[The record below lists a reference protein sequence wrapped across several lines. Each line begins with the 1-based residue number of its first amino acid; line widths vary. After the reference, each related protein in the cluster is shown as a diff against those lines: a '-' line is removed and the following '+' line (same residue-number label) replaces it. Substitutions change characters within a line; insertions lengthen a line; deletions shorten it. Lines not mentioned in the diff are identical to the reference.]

1 MGNTTTCFNL
11 VLYSEIEFLKNFS
24 YIGKMNKIELDSSLV
39 VKKYYEL
46 MNIYKVGD
54 FFGVSSTF
62 ISKILKNSGIILQNR
77 RYFVNETYFDIIDS
91 EDKAYWL
98 GFLFADGYIRER
110 KNGDSLE
117 IKLSQLDIEH
127 LELLKKC
134 MDSTH
139 NIKLGISKT
148 KNKKGKEYT
157 SHMATL
163 SMYSN
168 RLVESIKKQGFHSRK
183 TFTIEKPNLKE
194 EYYRHFIRGFFDGDG
209 CCYIQERNNGVIHA
223 QYNIACA
230 SPNFK
235 QFIIDELN
243 KYSIDSKCGTSLTI
257 DISRYPSIVKFFNYL
272 YDDSTI
278 YLKRKKDKGDKFI
291 EYFNKKKE
299 LGAYSFQDNFVH
311 VERDW
316 LEEDINIVKEYV
328 NKIPLMYL
336 SFSILPN
343 KTKHQISRLC
353 RKLNIKNDK
362 RMSKKD
368 YEEYCM
374 NNNIQPYFKI
384 VPNPPKL

>member
-1 MGNTTTCFNL
+1 
-11 VLYSEIEFLKNFS
+11 
-24 YIGKMNKIELDSSLV
+24 MNKIELDNNLV
-39 VKKYYEL
+39 IQKYYEL
-46 MNIYKVGD
+46 MSLRKVGD
-54 FFGVSSTF
+54 FFGVS
-62 ISKILKNSGIILQNR
+62 ISPIKRILNENKIDFQQR
-77 RYFVNETYFDIIDS
+77 RYSVNETYFDIIDS
-91 EDKAYWL
+91 EEKSYWL
-98 GFLFADGYIRER
+98 GFLYADGYIRER
-110 KNGDSLE
+110 NSGDSLD
-117 IKLSQLDIEH
+117 IKLSQLDIGH
-127 LELLKKC
+127 LELFKKC
-134 MDSTH
+134 IDSTH
-139 NIKLGISKT
+139 NITLGISKT
-148 KNKKGKEYT
+148 KNKRGKECT

-163 SMYSN
+163 AMYSN

-209 CCYIQERNNGVIHA
+209 CCYIEERNNGVIHA
-223 QYNIACA
+223 KYNIACA

-243 KYSIDSKCGTSLTI
+243 KHSIDSKCGNSLTI
-257 DISRYPSIVKFFNYL
+257 DIGRYPSIVKFFNYL

-291 EYFNKKKE
+291 EYFSKKKE
-299 LGAYSFQDNFVH
+299 LGVNSFQDNFVH

-343 KTKHQISRLC
+343 KTKNQISRLC

-374 NNNIQPYFKI
+374 NNNIQPYFKTR
-384 VPNPPKL
+384 PPL

>member
-1 MGNTTTCFNL
+1 
-11 VLYSEIEFLKNFS
+11 
-24 YIGKMNKIELDSSLV
+24 MNKIKLDNSLV
-39 VKKYYEL
+39 VEKYYEL
-46 MNIYKVGD
+46 MSVQKVGN
-54 FFGVSSTF
+54 FFGVSITP
-62 ISKILKNSGIILQNR
+62 ITKILKNSGIIVQNR

-91 EDKAYWL
+91 EEKAYWL
-98 GFLFADGYIRER
+98 GFLYADGYIRER
-110 KNGDSLE
+110 DSGNSLD
-117 IKLSQLDIEH
+117 IKLSQLDIKH

-139 NIKLGISKT
+139 CIKLGISKT
-148 KNKKGKEYT
+148 KNKMGKEFT

-163 SMYSN
+163 AMYSN

-194 EYYRHFIRGFFDGDG
+194 EYYRHFIRGYFDGDG
-209 CCYIQERNNGVIHA
+209 CCYIRERNNGNIFI

-243 KYSIDSKCGTSLTI
+243 KHSIDSKCETSLTV
-257 DISRYPSIVKFFNYL
+257 DISRFPSAVKFFHYL

-299 LGAYSFQDNFVH
+299 LGVYSFQDNYVH
-311 VERDW
+311 IDREW
-316 LEEDINIVKEYV
+316 TEEDINIIKKYV
-328 NKIPLMYL
+328 NEIPLSYL
-336 SFSILPN
+336 SFSILSN
-343 KTKHQISRLC
+343 KSSKQIYRLC
-353 RKLNIKNDK
+353 KKLNIKNVK
-362 RMSKKD
+362 RMSRKD

-374 NNNIQPYFKI
+374 NNNIQPYSKTRPL
-384 VPNPPKL
+384 VLE